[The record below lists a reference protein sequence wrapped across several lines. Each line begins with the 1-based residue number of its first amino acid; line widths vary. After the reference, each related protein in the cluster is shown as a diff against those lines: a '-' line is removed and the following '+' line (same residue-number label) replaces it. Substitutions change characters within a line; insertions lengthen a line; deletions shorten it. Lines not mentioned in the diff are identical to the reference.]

1 MKLASYRIGALETCG
16 LLTADDSGLI
26 ALPGRIAGVAGLR
39 DLLALPDWAARLT
52 PLAGLPADHR
62 LADVTLLPVIPDPR
76 KILCIGINYA
86 SHVRETGREMPDKPM
101 VFTRFADSQVGHDQ
115 PLLRPFLSERFD
127 WEAELAVII
136 GRRTR
141 HATPETAMASVAGY
155 SCYNDGSLRD
165 WQRHTTQF
173 TPGKNFP
180 ATGAFGP
187 WMVTAEAFG
196 PVETRQITLRLNG
209 QVMQQARFDDLIFG
223 IADLIAYCSAF
234 TTLEPGDVII
244 TGTPGG
250 VGGFRQPPIFLR
262 AGDVTEVEID
272 GIGILRN
279 PVEDEQKG

>member
-1 MKLASYRIGALETCG
+1 MKLASYRLGEVETCG
-16 LLTADDSGLI
+16 LLTADESGLV
-26 ALPGRIAGVAGLR
+26 ALPGRIAGVATLR
-39 DLLALPDWAARLT
+39 DLLALPDWMAQLA
-52 PLAGLPADHR
+52 PLVGRPADHR
-62 LADVTLLPVIPDPR
+62 LAEVTLLPVIPDPR

-101 VFTRFADSQVGHDQ
+101 VFTRFADTQIGHGQ
-115 PLLRPFLSERFD
+115 PLLRPFLSDRFD

-187 WMVTAEAFG
+187 WMVTADAFG
-196 PVETRQITLRLNG
+196 PVGRQQITLRLNG
-209 QVMQQARFDDLIFG
+209 QVMQQATFDDLIFG
-223 IADLIAYCSAF
+223 VADLIAYCSAF

-262 AGDVTEVEID
+262 AGDVAEVEID

-279 PVEDEQKG
+279 PVEDETA